1 MKYCLSF
8 VLLILFNSNIIGG
21 TVPRHCPI
29 HHTSGRGSD
38 SLNNE
43 SVTLTFPIPLYRNDH
58 ISLNIECDTYLE
70 LRLYNILGLLVK
82 TLADGNYSTGT
93 YHFRLSDGGFASGIY
108 ILAVKTIDAIEFK
121 KIIYL
126 R

>member
-1 MKYCLSF
+1 MKYCLPF
-8 VLLILFNSNIIGG
+8 VLFILFNSNIIGG

-43 SVTLTFPIPLYRNDH
+43 SVTLTLPTPLYRNDQ
-58 ISLNIECDTYLE
+58 ISLTLECDTYIE
-70 LRLYNILGLLVK
+70 LRLYNILGQLV
-82 TLADGNYSTGT
+82 TVFADGNYSTGI
-93 YHFRLSDGGFASGIY
+93 YHFYLSDGDYSSGVY
-108 ILAVKTIDAIEFK
+108 FLALKTMDARDIK